1 MKPKK
6 ETIIMLS
13 ALILFGGM
21 QAGLAIL
28 KWARPETNND
38 IVLLPIYAAVGFIFL
53 LILWWYIRIAIVFIQ
68 YYIRKR
74 KRNKI
79 N

>member
-13 ALILFGGM
+13 AFTLFGGM

-28 KWARPETNND
+28 KWMRPDTDMN
-38 IVLLPIYAAVGFIFL
+38 IVLLPTYAAGSFFLL

-68 YYIRKR
+68 YYARKR
-74 KRNKI
+74 KRNKL

>member
-6 ETIIMLS
+6 ETIIML
-13 ALILFGGM
+13 AAVILFGVM
-21 QAGLAIL
+21 QAGVVIL
-28 KWARPETNND
+28 KWLRPDTDKN
-38 IVLLPIYAAVGFIFL
+38 IVLLPTYAAGSFIL
-53 LILWWYIRIAIVFIQ
+53 SLILWWYIRIAIVFIQ